1 MLAASLRLAVS
12 TDSARALIVCNLS
25 DYAAPLDGPGLC
37 IAIDANL
44 LGPSELI
51 MN

>member
-1 MLAASLRLAVS
+1 MLATSLRLATS
-12 TDSARALIVCNLS
+12 TDSARAPKVCNLS
-25 DYAAPLDGPGLC
+25 DYAAPLDGSGLC

-44 LGPSELI
+44 LGSSELI